1 MTHILYLAGGSGRR
15 FGENKLL
22 YPLDGRPLYRHGL
35 DMLATLAK
43 TRDDCTLAVVSRYG
57 AVLDGMVGEYDIQ
70 TEDSYN
76 NGTIEMET
84 RYGLKAY
91 SPIAYGYSFS
101 HYDDF
106 GASRSYG
113 FSRNHLGNDLLGNVG
128 TPIVAV
134 ESGVVEMM
142 GWNKYGGWRVGIR
155 SFDGKR
161 YYYYAHLRKDRPYS
175 VNLKEGSIVEAGDVI
190 GYLGMTGYSDK
201 ENVNGMNVPHLHFG
215 MQLVFDESQKESNN
229 EIWIDVYEIV
239 KFLEHHKSPV
249 VRDEE
254 SKEYFRKYEF
264 RDPAVEALEG
274 KIPQFPKHEPD

>member
-1 MTHILYLAGGSGRR
+1 MCI
-15 FGENKLL
+15 
-22 YPLDGRPLYRHGL
+22 
-35 DMLATLAK
+35 
-43 TRDDCTLAVVSRYG
+43 RDR
-57 AVLDGMVGEYDIQ
+57 
-70 TEDSYN
+70 
-76 NGTIEMET
+76 
-84 RYGLKAY
+84 
-91 SPIAYGYSFS
+91 
-101 HYDDF
+101 
-106 GASRSYG
+106 
-113 FSRNHLGNDLLGNVG
+113 
-128 TPIVAV
+128 
-134 ESGVVEMM
+134 
-142 GWNKYGGWRVGIR
+142 
-155 SFDGKR
+155 
-161 YYYYAHLRKDRPYS
+161 DRPYS

-264 RDPAVEALEG
+264 TDPAVEALEG